1 MADDLTHRAEE
12 AKNLLSNELLAEALT
27 EVRMD
32 ALVAL
37 GEVDATDTKEILR
50 LQAIA
55 HCLQEVRDKLE
66 AAIIR
71 TGERDGGTVM
81 SINTRKTR

>member
-1 MADDLTHRAEE
+1 MANDLTHRAEE